1 LETKVE
7 WTGYL
12 FVSSPF
18 SDRLFWWLHGIVENT
33 DLGARTDQV
42 VPLLEAAV
50 RLAADHRV
58 VAPLILIRRA
68 ADHRA
73 VAGVEAAVEVGAT
86 DGAFLEAKETLRKGA
101 RIVFCGP
108 QT

>member
-1 LETKVE
+1 ME

-18 SDRLFWWLHGIVENT
+18 SYRLFWGLHGIVENT
-33 DLGARTDQV
+33 DLGARMVQV
-42 VPLLEAAV
+42 AARSEAAA
-50 RLAADHRV
+50 RLAVDHRV
-58 VAPLILIRRA
+58 VAPLILIRRVA
-68 ADHRA
+68 AHRA
-73 VAGVEAAVEVGAT
+73 VAGVEEAVEVGAT
-86 DGAFLEAKETLRKGA
+86 DAAFLEPKETLRKRA